1 VEEPI
6 SGTERRHIPWLRLAV
21 LAALIAIPVA
31 LAPVIWFALQAGAG
45 VVLLGAL
52 LAAGALSLRAL
63 PHIGRRLEVHI
74 LRAQFAAARAN
85 PTEELLSQLM
95 QREAQL
101 GRYRTALANVAA
113 QIEGMREMLEQR
125 KLVAPQYDTRR
136 QTAALQKMED
146 FQAHHLENLTRAEHA
161 LADYGRH
168 LSQKR
173 FEWSFAEAGN
183 SVLASLRSSE
193 RENILRD
200 LLQDEASRAI
210 QRAFDQA
217 FASLDMELRTVQRHG
232 VAEDLPLPPQPRTLP

>member
-1 VEEPI
+1 MEKL
-6 SGTERRHIPWLRLAV
+6 TERSELRRIPWLRLSV
-21 LAALIAIPVA
+21 LAALIAIPLA
-31 LAPVIWFALQAGAG
+31 LAPLIWVALQAGAG

-52 LAAGALSLRAL
+52 LTAGALSLRAL
-63 PHIGRRLEVHI
+63 PFLGKRLEMRL
-74 LRAQFAAARAN
+74 LRAQFANARAN
-85 PTEELLSQLM
+85 PMEELLGQLL
-95 QREAQL
+95 QREDQL
-101 GRYRTALANVAA
+101 GRYRSAIANVAA

-125 KLVAPQYDTRR
+125 KLAAPQYDTRR
-136 QTAALQKMED
+136 QIAALQKMEA

-161 LADYGRH
+161 LADFGRH

-193 RENILRD
+193 RENIMRD

-210 QRAFDQA
+210 QRTFDQA
-217 FASLDMELRTVQRHG
+217 FASLDIELRTVQRHG